1 MRNRFDHELDLL
13 GNEMIEMGALIETAI
28 GDAVRALCQQDAALA
43 QRAIEFDAQID
54 EKERDIERRCL
65 RLLLSQ
71 QPVANDLRMI
81 SSALK
86 MITDMERI
94 GDHAADISELTMRLL
109 GQDYTPALR
118 HIPQMAEATI
128 KMVKESGDAYVQ
140 KDQRLAEAVIAY
152 DDVVD
157 DLFDRVK
164 FELIDTLR
172 QNTGDGELSIDLLL
186 VAKYFERIGDHA
198 VNIAEWVIFSIT
210 GLHKDRRII

>member
-28 GDAVRALCQQDAALA
+28 GDAVKALCQQDAVLA

-118 HIPQMAEATI
+118 HIPQMAGATI
-128 KMVKESGDAYVQ
+128 KMVKESVDAYVQ

-157 DLFDRVK
+157 DLFDKVK

-210 GLHKDRRII
+210 GLHKDQRII